1 MNKIDTATAGLPLFD
16 NTRQITDEDV
26 KAILERARTMRN
38 EVLAGMIKTAFKPL
52 KSLLRAR
59 RTARA
64 LHQLSD
70 SVLADIGIERSQI
83 PSISRAL
90 ADGTYSAEAV
100 AAAAPV
106 IGVIEGKKDDAQP
119 ELPLA
124 A

>member
-16 NTRQITDEDV
+16 NTRQITDEDIRTIV
-26 KAILERARTMRN
+26 ERAHQMRN
-38 EVLAGMIKTAFKPL
+38 EVVIGLIKGALKPL
-52 KSLLRAR
+52 QKIFRAR
-59 RTARA
+59 RTSRA

-83 PSISRAL
+83 ASISQAL
-90 ADGTYSAEAV
+90 ADGTYSTEAV

-106 IGVIEGKKDDAQP
+106 IGVIEGKKTDGQS